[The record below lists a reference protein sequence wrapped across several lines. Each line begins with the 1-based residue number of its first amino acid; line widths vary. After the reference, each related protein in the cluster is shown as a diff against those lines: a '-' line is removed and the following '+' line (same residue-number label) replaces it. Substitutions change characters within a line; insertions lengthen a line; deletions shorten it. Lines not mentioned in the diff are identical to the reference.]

1 MGLLN
6 NGECDCIRRRFAID
20 RLMAVRPRII
30 RPGPRPPEPDEA
42 ARDVAADT
50 AAADVGDR
58 ADGDFHEALYLRAF
72 PDIAEAVRRG
82 VLSSGLAH
90 YRQSGRA
97 EGRLEKPQ
105 YRDLLDAGARPAA
118 PNVSI
123 DTLTI

>member
-1 MGLLN
+1 MGLVN
-6 NGECDCIRRRFAID
+6 NGECDCIRRRFAVD

-30 RPGPRPPEPDEA
+30 RPGPRPSEPG
-42 ARDVAADT
+42 DVAPET
-50 AAADVGDR
+50 AAVDIVDPAD
-58 ADGDFHEALYLRAF
+58 ADFHEAVYLRAF

-105 YRDLLDAGARPAA
+105 YRDLVDAGARPAA
-118 PNVSI
+118 PA
-123 DTLTI
+123 